1 MDPIEFTIVVLS
13 LALIA
18 LVSHRLYRK
27 VRVLRCGPPRSLKI
41 QRNQVLSDKPEPE
54 TKETRVIGTISCEY
68 CGFLMP
74 QAALTC
80 PNCGASRRK

>member
-1 MDPIEFTIVVLS
+1 MDPIVVVIFVLS
-13 LALIA
+13 LALIVF
-18 LVSHRLYRK
+18 VSYFLYKK
-27 VRVLRCGPPRSLKI
+27 VRVLRRGPPRSLTI

-54 TKETRVIGTISCEY
+54 TKGTRVVGMINCEY

>member
-1 MDPIEFTIVVLS
+1 MDSIVVGIVVLS

-18 LVSHRLYRK
+18 FVSYCLYKR
-27 VRVLRCGPPRSLKI
+27 VRVLRSGPPRSRVI
-41 QRNQVLSDKPEPE
+41 QRNQVLSDKLKPENKE
-54 TKETRVIGTISCEY
+54 TKVIGMIDCEY
-68 CGFLMP
+68 CGSLMP

>member
-1 MDPIEFTIVVLS
+1 MDPIVVGIVVLS

-18 LVSHRLYRK
+18 FVSYVLYKR
-27 VRVLRCGPPRSLKI
+27 VRVLRSGPPRSLTI
-41 QRNQVLSDKPEPE
+41 QRNQFLSDKPKPE
-54 TKETRVIGTISCEY
+54 NKGTSVIGMINCEY
-68 CGFLMP
+68 CGSLMP

>member
-1 MDPIEFTIVVLS
+1 MDPIVAVIVVLS

-18 LVSHRLYRK
+18 FVSYLLYKK
-27 VRVLRCGPPRSLKI
+27 VRVLRCGPPRSLTI
-41 QRNQVLSDKPEPE
+41 QRNEVLGDKPEPE
-54 TKETRVIGTISCEY
+54 TKSTRVIGMINCEY
-68 CGFLMP
+68 CGSLMP

>member
-1 MDPIEFTIVVLS
+1 MDPIVVVIVVLS

-18 LVSHRLYRK
+18 FVSYFLYRK

-41 QRNQVLSDKPEPE
+41 QRTQVLSDKPEPE
-54 TKETRVIGTISCEY
+54 TKGTRVIGMISCEY
-68 CGFLMP
+68 CGSLMP